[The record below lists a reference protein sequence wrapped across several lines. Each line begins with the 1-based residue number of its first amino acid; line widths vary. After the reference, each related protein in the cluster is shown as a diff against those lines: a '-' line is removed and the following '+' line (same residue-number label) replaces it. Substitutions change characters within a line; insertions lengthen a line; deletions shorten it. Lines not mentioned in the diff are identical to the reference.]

1 MTECYV
7 RKVAKYCRCKPHYA
21 FGMKEFKSIDE
32 CKLKDIMDVDCERQ
46 LAGIKQNMSSEYC
59 ECMNPCNKT
68 TYRKLKKGPVFF
80 FFKFKFDSKLLHSY
94 LFFNF
99 FFLVGHTNKLLG
111 GVSS

>member
-80 FFKFKFDSKLLHSY
+80 FLNLSLTASCCTHIYFLI
-94 LFFNF
+94 
-99 FFLVGHTNKLLG
+99 FFL
-111 GVSS
+111 